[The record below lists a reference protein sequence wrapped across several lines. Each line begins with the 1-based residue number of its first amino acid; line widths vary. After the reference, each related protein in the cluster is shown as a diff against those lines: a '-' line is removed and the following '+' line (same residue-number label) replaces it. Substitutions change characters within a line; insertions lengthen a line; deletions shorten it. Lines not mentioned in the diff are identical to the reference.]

1 MPAAKSTSRHHAL
14 STVAATTLVTLFT
27 MASSQWSVPMARAAS
42 RPGVDSPAVR
52 LVAAAVAAA
61 ARDLLTGD
69 HAVIPGGPYFATA
82 PVSGVSTRPV
92 TDAPIVPDAHV
103 GDRLLA
109 LPPPRA

>member
-1 MPAAKSTSRHHAL
+1 MPAAKTPTRHHAL

-27 MASSQWSVPMARAAS
+27 MASSQWSVPMVRAAS
-42 RPGVDSPAVR
+42 RPCADSPAVR

-61 ARDLLTGD
+61 ARDLLSGD
-69 HAVIPGGPYFATA
+69 HAVIPGGPCFAAA
-82 PVSGVSTRPV
+82 PVPGTSARPV

-103 GDRLLA
+103 GARLLA